1 MRKQTVKAH
10 AARGVNSAAPAAR
23 GEGADAR
30 EKILDVAERLFAR
43 VGVAETTVRNI
54 TGEAG
59 VNVAAVNYYFR
70 SKEDLY
76 REVIDR
82 RRGPL
87 NEARL
92 RLLEDCLA
100 RAGGKRP
107 PVREVLRALAE
118 PSLLLCFEYPHFA
131 RLSSRLRF
139 DPDTDLWSNFR
150 SAQTELIKKFEAAF
164 AAALPELTEDELRTR
179 LHYVLGAIQQVW
191 SHCPLPA
198 HETPEGLISSFMTF
212 YEAGLRAPAPQAV
225 ESER

>member
-1 MRKQTVKAH
+1 MKKRPVKAH
-10 AARGVNSAAPAAR
+10 AARGVNGAAPAVK

-43 VGVAETTVRNI
+43 DGVAETTVRNI

-70 SKEDLY
+70 SKEELY

-87 NEARL
+87 NEERL
-92 RLLEDCLA
+92 RLLEGCLA
-100 RAGGKRP
+100 RAGGRRP
-107 PVREVLRALAE
+107 AVREVLRALAE
-118 PSLLLCFEYPHFA
+118 PSLRLCFQHPHFA

-139 DPDTDLWSNFR
+139 DPDADLWSHFR

-164 AAALPELTEDELRTR
+164 AAALPELTEDELRAR
-179 LHYVLGAIQQVW
+179 LHYVLGAVQQVW
-191 SHCPLPA
+191 AHCPLPA
-198 HETPEGLISSFMTF
+198 SETPEGLIGSFMTF
-212 YEAGLRAPAPQAV
+212 YEAGLRAPAPQPFK
-225 ESER
+225 SDS